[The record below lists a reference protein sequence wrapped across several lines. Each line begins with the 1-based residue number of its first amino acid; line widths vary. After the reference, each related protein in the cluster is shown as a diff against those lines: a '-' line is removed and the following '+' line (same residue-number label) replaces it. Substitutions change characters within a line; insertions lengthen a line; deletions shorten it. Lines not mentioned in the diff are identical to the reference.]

1 MLKIF
6 VKLYVFIWKLR
17 AKYGTVAIIENNVL
31 RPRGQ
36 RPEINLPKIRSN
48 LGTEMIR
55 RLNATLDKNG
65 DFDVLTNGY
74 FVLDGTTSSVGA
86 KTKTLSRLIWDS
98 KVCAAALYDL
108 GLRKGQMVH
117 ILLPNS
123 TENHNISVGAWL
135 CEAVVSL
142 SDPNLTET
150 VIQKQLDDTQANFII
165 CCTSNQKTIYKV
177 LNDMN
182 ALERTTV
189 IVLDKAIMSEDDQ
202 TESIPDCFHSYKEIM
217 LRAENKPQPPLLQNG
232 QLQDDDTVL
241 IFWSSGTTGLPK
253 GIQHTFRAFRYM
265 ISSMEKRSSGNIGK
279 ALTTTCFFHAG
290 GFATPFDNLVK
301 KTPVVFNHGADIE
314 NGDTCETLY
323 REIDLFKPKRLT
335 FGSHHMV
342 QLSQTGPRNKK
353 LDLSSVLFA
362 SPMGST
368 VPRTLYEDLKKDFKS
383 MVCIA
388 HGYGFSESYT
398 VLALT
403 FDLQYLGV
411 IGPDIYI
418 KLVDPETDKIC
429 GPEEIG
435 EVFVKGGVPMKGYLN
450 RPEENA
456 KFFAGDG
463 WYRTGDLA
471 RYNQRGMLFY
481 EGRFKELIKYKNC
494 HLYPLEIE
502 KIICEHPEVIEAGV
516 FGTPDTLVQELVT
529 AAVVKTPDS
538 KVTSQEIIDLVEE
551 RVDDIKKLRGGVIFV
566 DALPKNAVGKIQRR
580 KLLDL
585 DLVKQTHL

>member
-1 MLKIF
+1 MGLI
-6 VKLYVFIWKLR
+6 
-17 AKYGTVAIIENNVL
+17 VAIIENNVL

-342 QLSQTGPRNKK
+342 QLSQTGPKNKK

-566 DALPKNAVGKIQRR
+566 DALPKNPVGKIQRR
-580 KLLDL
+580 KLIDL
-585 DLVKQTHL
+585 SK

>member
-314 NGDTCETLY
+314 HGDTCETLY

-516 FGTPDTLVQELVT
+516 FGTPDLVVQELVT
-529 AAVVKTPDS
+529 AAVVKTPGS
-538 KVTSQEIIDLVEE
+538 GVTSQEIIDLVEK

-566 DALPKNAVGKIQRR
+566 DALPKNPVGKIQRR
-580 KLLDL
+580 KLIDL
-585 DLVKQTHL
+585 SK

>member
-17 AKYGTVAIIENNVL
+17 AKYGTVAIIENNIL

-217 LRAENKPQPPLLQNG
+217 LQGENKPQPPLLQNG
-232 QLQDDDTVL
+232 
-241 IFWSSGTTGLPK
+241 
-253 GIQHTFRAFRYM
+253 H
-265 ISSMEKRSSGNIGK
+265 
-279 ALTTTCFFHAG
+279 
-290 GFATPFDNLVK
+290 
-301 KTPVVFNHGADIE
+301 
-314 NGDTCETLY
+314 
-323 REIDLFKPKRLT
+323 
-335 FGSHHMV
+335 
-342 QLSQTGPRNKK
+342 
-353 LDLSSVLFA
+353 
-362 SPMGST
+362 
-368 VPRTLYEDLKKDFKS
+368 
-383 MVCIA
+383 
-388 HGYGFSESYT
+388 
-398 VLALT
+398 
-403 FDLQYLGV
+403 
-411 IGPDIYI
+411 
-418 KLVDPETDKIC
+418 
-429 GPEEIG
+429 
-435 EVFVKGGVPMKGYLN
+435 
-450 RPEENA
+450 
-456 KFFAGDG
+456 
-463 WYRTGDLA
+463 
-471 RYNQRGMLFY
+471 
-481 EGRFKELIKYKNC
+481 
-494 HLYPLEIE
+494 
-502 KIICEHPEVIEAGV
+502 
-516 FGTPDTLVQELVT
+516 
-529 AAVVKTPDS
+529 
-538 KVTSQEIIDLVEE
+538 
-551 RVDDIKKLRGGVIFV
+551 
-566 DALPKNAVGKIQRR
+566 
-580 KLLDL
+580 
-585 DLVKQTHL
+585 

>member
-585 DLVKQTHL
+585 VN